1 MLKRPI
7 RDGLFLVWR
16 HQRLVWW
23 IFFVN
28 LVLGFFASLAPGA
41 VLHFVLDKSLY
52 TEQMSKHFD
61 ATVFAELLIKP
72 EVSTLPWMT
81 GSLAAGLIFLFYML
95 FISGGVLASYH
106 QDRKL
111 TRGQFFE
118 SCGDFFWR
126 MVRLLLFSI
135 IPFAIVFALLAV
147 VRRVSG
153 KMASDAP
160 RELQGFFVQ
169 VGGSFLCLLFALFV
183 RAWFD
188 LAQARTVI
196 DHVRGIRVL
205 SFRSFVL
212 ALRNLLR
219 LLSIYLSTAFVA
231 GIAVLA
237 AWTLWLRIPHTLFA
251 ASWLLLE
258 LITLV
263 LLGVRLWQRAATV
276 VWYENYA
283 ELHTPPIPLPPIP
296 PAPPTTELVE
306 AVASPEV
313 PPFRDAG
320 GIHLSEK

>member
-7 RDGLFLVWR
+7 RDGFFLVWR

-23 IFFVN
+23 IFLVN
-28 LVLGFFASLAPGA
+28 LVLGFLASLAPGV
-41 VLHFVLDKSLY
+41 VLHSVLDKSLY
-52 TEQMSKHFD
+52 AEEMSKHFD
-61 ATVFAELLIKP
+61 ATVFAELLTKP

-81 GSLAAGLIFLFYML
+81 GSLAVGGIFLFYML
-95 FISGGVLASYH
+95 FISGGVLTIYH
-106 QDRKL
+106 QGRKFNL
-111 TRGQFFE
+111 GEFFE

-126 MVRLLLFSI
+126 MGRLLLWSI
-135 IPFAIVFALLAV
+135 IPFAIVFGLLAV
-147 VRRVSG
+147 VQRVSG

-188 LAQARTVI
+188 LAQARTII
-196 DHVRGIRVL
+196 DDVHGIRVL

-212 ALRNLLR
+212 ALRNLPR
-219 LLSIYLSTAFVA
+219 LLSIYLTITLVA

-237 AWTLWLRIPHTLFA
+237 GWTLWLRIPNTSFG

-258 LITLV
+258 LLTLV
-263 LLGVRLWQRAATV
+263 LVGVRLWQRAATL

-283 ELHTPPIPLPPIP
+283 ELHTQSSVRKAPL
-296 PAPPTTELVE
+296 
-306 AVASPEV
+306 AVGSA
-313 PPFRDAG
+313 
-320 GIHLSEK
+320 LSSV

>member
-28 LVLGFFASLAPGA
+28 LVLGFLASLAPGA
-41 VLHFVLDKSLY
+41 VLHSVLDKSLY
-52 TEQMSKHFD
+52 SEEMSKRFD
-61 ATVFAELLIKP
+61 AAVFFELLMKP
-72 EVSTLPWMT
+72 EVSTAPWMA

-95 FISGGVLASYH
+95 FISGGVLATYH

-126 MVRLLLFSI
+126 MVRLLLWSI
-135 IPFAIVFALLAV
+135 IPFAIVFGLLAV

-169 VGGSFLCLLFALFV
+169 VGGSFVCLVFALFV

-188 LAQARTVI
+188 LAQARMVI
-196 DHVRGIRVL
+196 DRVRGIRVL
-205 SFRSFVL
+205 SFRSFML
-212 ALRNLLR
+212 ALRNLPR
-219 LLSIYLSTAFVA
+219 LVSIYLTTAFVA
-231 GIAVLA
+231 GLAVFA
-237 AWTLWLRIPHTLFA
+237 AWTLWLRIPHGSFG

-258 LITLV
+258 LLTLV
-263 LLGVRLWQRAATV
+263 LVGVRLWQRAATV

-283 ELHTPPIPLPPIP
+283 EMHTPPLPVLLIPSP
-296 PAPPTTELVE
+296 PPTTELVE
-306 AVASPEV
+306 VVASPGA
-313 PPFRDAG
+313 PR
-320 GIHLSEK
+320 L

>member
-1 MLKRPI
+1 LKRPI
-7 RDGLFLVWR
+7 RDGFFLVWR

-28 LVLGFFASLAPGA
+28 LVLGFLASLAPGA
-41 VLHFVLDKSLY
+41 VLHSVLNKSLY
-52 TEQMSKHFD
+52 TEEMSKRFD
-61 ATVFAELLIKP
+61 ATVFAELLTKP

-81 GSLAAGLIFLFYML
+81 SSLAVGVIFLFYML
-95 FISGGVLASYH
+95 FISGGVLAIYH

-111 TRGQFFE
+111 TGGQFFE

-126 MVRLLLFSI
+126 MVRLLLWSI
-135 IPFAIVFALLAV
+135 IPFAMVFGLPAV
-147 VRRVSG
+147 VQGVSG

-169 VGGSFLCLLFALFV
+169 AGGSFLCLLFALFV

-196 DHVRGIRVL
+196 DQVRGIRVL

-212 ALRNLLR
+212 ALRNLPR
-219 LLSIYLSTAFVA
+219 LLSIYLTITLVA

-237 AWTLWLRIPHTLFA
+237 AWALWLRIPHASFGV
-251 ASWLLLE
+251 SWLLLE
-258 LITLV
+258 LLTLV
-263 LLGVRLWQRAATV
+263 LVGIRLWQRAATV

-283 ELHTPPIPLPPIP
+283 ELHTPPLPLPLTPSP
-296 PAPPTTELVE
+296 PPTMELLEVE
-306 AVASPEV
+306 ASTEAP
-313 PPFRDAG
+313 R
-320 GIHLSEK
+320 L

>member
-95 FISGGVLASYH
+95 FISGGVLAVYH

-111 TRGQFFE
+111 TGGQFFA

-126 MVRLLLFSI
+126 MVRLLLWSI
-135 IPFAIVFALLAV
+135 IPFAIVFGLLAGV
-147 VRRVSG
+147 QHVSG

-169 VGGSFLCLLFALFV
+169 AGGSFLCLVMALFV

-188 LAQARTVI
+188 LWHARAVI
-196 DHVRGIRVL
+196 DQVRGIRVL
-205 SFRSFVL
+205 SYLSF
-212 ALRNLLR
+212 LLS
-219 LLSIYLSTAFVA
+219 LLSLPLLFSIYLTITIVA
-231 GIAVLA
+231 GIAIFS
-237 AWTLWLRIPHTLFA
+237 AWTLWLRITHASFG

-258 LITLV
+258 LLTLV
-263 LLGVRLWQRAATV
+263 LVGVRLWQRAATV
-276 VWYENYA
+276 VWYEKYA
-283 ELHTPPIPLPPIP
+283 ELKTPPLPLPVVSPV
-296 PAPPTTELVE
+296 PPTMELVE
-306 AVASPEV
+306 S
-313 PPFRDAG
+313 
-320 GIHLSEK
+320 

>member
-1 MLKRPI
+1 MLNGPI
-7 RDGLFLVWR
+7 RDGFFLVWR

-41 VLHFVLDKSLY
+41 VLHSVLDKSLY

-61 ATVFAELLIKP
+61 ATVFAELLTKP

-81 GSLAAGLIFLFYML
+81 GSLAAGVIFLFYML
-95 FISGGVLASYH
+95 FISGGVLAIYH

-111 TRGQFFE
+111 TGGQFFE

-126 MVRLLLFSI
+126 MVRLLFWSI
-135 IPFAIVFALLAV
+135 IPFAMVFGLVTV
-147 VRRVSG
+147 VQGVSG

-169 VGGSFLCLLFALFV
+169 AGGWFLCLLFALFV

-188 LAQARTVI
+188 VAQARTII
-196 DHVRGIRVL
+196 DQVRGIRVL
-205 SFRSFVL
+205 SLRSFEL
-212 ALRNLLR
+212 ALRNLPR
-219 LLSIYLSTAFVA
+219 LLSIYLTITLVG

-237 AWTLWLRIPHTLFA
+237 AWALWLRIPHASFG

-258 LITLV
+258 LLTL
-263 LLGVRLWQRAATV
+263 LLVGVRVWQRAATV
-276 VWYENYA
+276 VWYEDYA
-283 ELHTPPIPLPPIP
+283 DV
-296 PAPPTTELVE
+296 PTQ
-306 AVASPEV
+306 P
-313 PPFRDAG
+313 
-320 GIHLSEK
+320 